1 MLEERCNFSDNLN
14 NNLKVEKEKMQNNIE
29 DLKAHNEA
37 EVSKLEQQLRESHST
52 NKDLKYQFENAL
64 LEKKNL
70 NDDNNKLKR
79 EILNLETEFS
89 KLKGNLDVSEKNLNK
104 QNDQYDEIIYKYR
117 ELECE
122 KTTLLNEKE
131 KLLKDIMSIKEA
143 KEEEYKQMNSYTIL
157 LNQDL
162 KNCNEKNSCLTQKN
176 GNLQG
181 EISQLKI
188 SLNEKTIKLE
198 ELLKNEIAYKRKEEH
213 ANLVSSKLDGLHI
226 EQTNLVLFFMIF

>member
-104 QNDQYDEIIYKYR
+104 QNDQYDEIIYKFR

-122 KTTLLNEKE
+122 KTTLLNE
-131 KLLKDIMSIKEA
+131 
-143 KEEEYKQMNSYTIL
+143 
-157 LNQDL
+157 
-162 KNCNEKNSCLTQKN
+162 NE
-176 GNLQG
+176 
-181 EISQLKI
+181 
-188 SLNEKTIKLE
+188 
-198 ELLKNEIAYKRKEEH
+198 
-213 ANLVSSKLDGLHI
+213 
-226 EQTNLVLFFMIF
+226 

>member
-131 KLLKDIMSIKEA
+131 KL
-143 KEEEYKQMNSYTIL
+143 
-157 LNQDL
+157 
-162 KNCNEKNSCLTQKN
+162 
-176 GNLQG
+176 
-181 EISQLKI
+181 
-188 SLNEKTIKLE
+188 
-198 ELLKNEIAYKRKEEH
+198 
-213 ANLVSSKLDGLHI
+213 
-226 EQTNLVLFFMIF
+226 F